1 MNTLAAIARIATTRK
16 SNEVAEVACRDK
28 GNELSVTETGMS
40 FDCPPPLTVILPE
53 PPMSPAKNDAVR
65 PSDATST
72 RPTDVVQV
80 KLGTD
85 TVFPYASVTTAVK
98 ARVPVAA
105 TLDWGALITT
115 AAGGPARIATVIVAV
130 GTSETPTAVIEMLT
144 SGPVAVGAVYRNSRS
159 SDDSRDSEP
168 PPAVQ
173 VRCPV
178 VTSLP

>member
-16 SNEVAEVACRDK
+16 SNEVVEVACRDR

-85 TVFPYASVTTAVK
+85 TVFPYASTAVTV
-98 ARVPVAA
+98 RVIPAPVA
-105 TLDWGALITT
+105 TLIEFVETTRWSKDAGVTITVMN
-115 AAGGPARIATVIVAV
+115 AARP
-130 GTSETPTAVIEMLT
+130 ET
-144 SGPVAVGAVYRNSRS
+144 VAVGAVYRNSRS